1 MPFILGAEVAGTVA
15 AVGDGVTALCGGDRV
30 ATADAEGAYA
40 EFCVAPADLVA
51 PVPDTVSSDVA
62 AAAILK
68 E

>member
-1 MPFILGAEVAGTVA
+1 MSDTVT
-15 AVGDGVTALCGGDRV
+15 GVSLVGDRV

-40 EFCVAPADLVA
+40 EYCVAPADLVA